1 MKNRPNWTRDE
12 TILAL
17 DLYRRR
23 SPPPGKSDAEVI
35 ELSRL
40 LRSLWPSI
48 AEADPE
54 FRNPT
59 GVYMKLMNLRA
70 VDPDASGEG
79 LSRASTTDHEVMEYF
94 HAQPDRLVSAAAR
107 IKETIASNQADL
119 ETAEADDFE
128 PGESEAVEGRLL
140 TVIHRRRER
149 DRKLI
154 DRAKKAALK
163 KSGSLACEG
172 CGFDFAKVYGERGEG
187 FIEAHHTVPLSE
199 ADAEGRK
206 TRTADL
212 ALLCSNCHRMI
223 HRCRPWLSMSELKAL
238 VRS

>member
-1 MKNRPNWTRDE
+1 LSKRPIWTRDE

-23 SPPPGKSDAEVI
+23 NPLPGKSDDEVI
-35 ELSRL
+35 DLSRL
-40 LRSLWPSI
+40 LRSLWPNT

-70 VDPDASGEG
+70 VDPDASGGG
-79 LSRASTTDHEVMEYF
+79 LSRGSATDREVMDYF
-94 HAQPDRLVSAAAR
+94 RTQPDRLVSAAAR

-119 ETAEADDFE
+119 ETAEAEDFE
-128 PGESEAVEGRLL
+128 PGEAEAVEGRLL
-140 TVIHRRRER
+140 TMIHRKRER

-154 DRAKKAALK
+154 DRAKKSSLK

-172 CGFDFAKVYGERGEG
+172 CGFDFAMVYGERGEG
-187 FIEAHHTVPLSE
+187 FIEAHHTVPLS
-199 ADAEGRK
+199 DAATEGRK
-206 TRTADL
+206 TNTADL
-212 ALLCSNCHRMI
+212 ALVCSNCHRMI
-223 HRCRPWLSMSELKAL
+223 HRFRPWLSMSELRAL